1 MDTPAAFAGALDKEC
16 DGLSLAKLQNSIQQL
31 QTVVNTM
38 LLDIR
43 LGNCCT
49 VCPFTDAYCYTVG
62 YLLLW
67 AVVLEMCGLAIPELR
82 YQYATILR

>member
-1 MDTPAAFAGALDKEC
+1 LDTPAEFAGALDKEC
-16 DGLSLAKLQNSIQQL
+16 DGLSLTKLQDSVQQL

-38 LLDIR
+38 LLDIH
-43 LGNCCT
+43 LGNSCT
-49 VCPFTDAYCYTVG
+49 VCPFTDAYSYTIG

-67 AVVLEMCGLAIPELR
+67 TVVLEMCGFAVPELR